1 MTHTPALFIDGRPAA
16 ATSGETF
23 TTLHPGTGEVL
34 ATVQLASAADVDRAV
49 AAARRAFPA
58 WSTLS
63 GTERAGIL
71 SRAAQLLRDHLE
83 ELARLEALDT
93 GKPITEARTVD
104 VPSAADV
111 LAYFAGVAP
120 TLHGTHHQL
129 PGGSF
134 AFTRREPL
142 GVCAGIGAWNY
153 PLQIACWKAAPA
165 LACGNTMV
173 FKPSELTPLSALRL
187 AEIFAE
193 AGLPPGVFNVVQG
206 AASIGTAL
214 AAHPGIAKLSLTGSV
229 ETGKRAM
236 ATAASTLK
244 HVTMELGGKSPLLIF
259 DDADLEQ
266 AVRGALLANFFTQ
279 GEVCS
284 NGTRVFVHES
294 IRTAFLER
302 LVPRVAA
309 LRLGD
314 PLDAST
320 QVGALISAAHRDK
333 IRAYV
338 ESGVASG
345 AKLLVGGTVPTRPGF
360 FLTPAVFDACTDDMR
375 IVQEEI
381 FGPVLCVLPFHSEEE
396 AIARANATPFGLA
409 AGVFTRDLQRGHR
422 VAAALDA
429 GVCWI
434 NNYNITPVELPFGGN
449 KHSGLGRENGLAAV
463 EHYTQL
469 KTVYV
474 EMGTIP
480 APF

>member
-1 MTHTPALFIDGRPAA
+1 
-16 ATSGETF
+16 
-23 TTLHPGTGEVL
+23 
-34 ATVQLASAADVDRAV
+34 
-49 AAARRAFPA
+49 
-58 WSTLS
+58 
-63 GTERAGIL
+63 
-71 SRAAQLLRDHLE
+71 
-83 ELARLEALDT
+83 
-93 GKPITEARTVD
+93 
-104 VPSAADV
+104 
-111 LAYFAGVAP
+111 
-120 TLHGTHHQL
+120 
-129 PGGSF
+129 
-134 AFTRREPL
+134 
-142 GVCAGIGAWNY
+142 
-153 PLQIACWKAAPA
+153 
-165 LACGNTMV
+165 MV

-206 AASIGTAL
+206 AASVGTAL

-284 NGTRVFVHES
+284 NGTRVFVHER
-294 IRTAFLER
+294 IRSAFLES

-314 PLDAST
+314 PLDATT

-333 IRAYV
+333 VRAYV

-345 AKLLVGGTVPTRPGF
+345 AKLLVGGTVPPRPGF
-360 FLTPAVFDACTDDMR
+360 FLAPAVFDACTDDMR

-381 FGPVLCVLPFHSEEE
+381 FGPVMCVLPFQSEEE

-434 NNYNITPVELPFGGN
+434 NNYNITPVEVPFGGN